1 MRTTGGRLILWPLA
15 AAIIAVAAA
24 LSLRPAA
31 AAATPDDAVQAT
43 VEARGTAYAGDCA
56 ATVSPRDIGKVCS
69 RLVEE
74 RDGVRAYLLGRTFSE
89 FTTWVFVGSTGTA
102 FTVVSE
108 APLCFECQSLEIPW
122 P

>member
-1 MRTTGGRLILWPLA
+1 MYWPLA
-15 AAIIAVAAA
+15 AALIAVAAA
-24 LSLRPAA
+24 LPLRPASS
-31 AAATPDDAVQAT
+31 AATPEGAVQDT
-43 VEARGTAYAGDCA
+43 LEAAGTAYAGDCA

-74 RDGVRAYLLGRTFSE
+74 RDGMRAYLIGRTFSE
-89 FTTWVFVGSTGTA
+89 FTTWVFVGSTDTA

-108 APLCFECQSLEIPW
+108 APLCFECLSMEIPW